1 MELGQVCPFS
11 LFSFNI
17 VLEVLLVNTIKQ
29 VKEIQGTQIR
39 REEIKLS
46 LFTEEMP
53 VYMKNLT
60 DFINMRTHTHTH
72 PDSSVR
78 PAGAI
83 RLPSVLTQHS
93 PPQTRMVLFLPRGL
107 RARVHGTVSPQTHM
121 VNPHPRCDGI

>member
-29 VKEIQGTQIR
+29 VKEIQGIQIR

-60 DFINMRTHTHTH
+60 DFINMRTHTHPHLLELISDISTITGYKANTH
-72 PDSSVR
+72 KIINCIPIFR
-78 PAGAI
+78 
-83 RLPSVLTQHS
+83 
-93 PPQTRMVLFLPRGL
+93 
-107 RARVHGTVSPQTHM
+107 
-121 VNPHPRCDGI
+121 N